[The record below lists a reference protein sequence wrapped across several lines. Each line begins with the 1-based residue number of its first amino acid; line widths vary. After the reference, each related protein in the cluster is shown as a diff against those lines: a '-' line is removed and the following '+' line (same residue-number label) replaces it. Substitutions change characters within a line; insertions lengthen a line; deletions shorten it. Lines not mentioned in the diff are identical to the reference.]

1 MTKTLSN
8 KAVAGFSPNP
18 IFTYNLNVVG
28 YYDPLNKPFDN
39 TKKYTYHELI
49 HYCRHF
55 YERDTIARTVINRL
69 VNLGITKLRNKKT
82 EDDNNALFFDAV
94 AEKIQPFLKLMATE
108 YFIHGLVVPGITY
121 KTVMMNK
128 LNPSLTRKRVEV
140 PEDMWVRNASNIR
153 LRKRPT
159 GTQRA
164 VYLEIPDDEI
174 SFIMGKGKRMDGTDD
189 IEAYKELLKQSPE
202 YVRAVQAGQRTFP
215 LTDTRPIY
223 GDIVSYGD
231 YPLPYLQ
238 NALSA
243 MQHKEYLKIMDR
255 TIVSRSIELLRQV
268 KIGSDEFPATD
279 DDIEA
284 TQTAIA
290 QAAASGDRVFN
301 LFTNHTVD
309 IKWVLP
315 PLDALLNESKY
326 AEPNADIF
334 LALGFPRILTVGE
347 SLRSNSSDSRIA
359 SLGPM
364 ATLTEVRDRLLSW
377 IEWFYENL
385 AERNN
390 LTSWPKPYFS
400 PIQFQDMTALTQFA
414 IQAQQIGAISK
425 DTIAQLYGSTYEEEQ
440 QKISFEVEADDTDQ
454 QQPAAPEEPSAE
466 TGTGVQ
472 PEDGQQPV

>member
-1 MTKTLSN
+1 MNKSFSS

-28 YYDPLNKPFDN
+28 YYDPLNQPFDN
-39 TKKYTYHELI
+39 TKRYTYHEMI
-49 HYCRHF
+49 VFCRYF

-69 VNLGITKLRNKKT
+69 VNLGVTKLRNKKT
-82 EDDNNALFFDAV
+82 SDDVNALFFDAV

-108 YFIHGLVVPGITY
+108 YFVHGLVVPGITY
-121 KTVMMNK
+121 KTIMMNK
-128 LNPSLTRKRVEV
+128 LNPALGRKRVEV
-140 PEDMWVRNASNIR
+140 PDEMWVRNVANIK

-159 GTQRA
+159 GMQRGI
-164 VYLEIPDDEI
+164 YLQIPEEEAT
-174 SFIMGKGKRMDGTDD
+174 FIQHKGKRLDGTDD
-189 IEAYKELLKQSPE
+189 TEAYKELLRQSPE
-202 YVRAVQAGQRTFP
+202 YVRAVQNGQRIFP
-215 LTDTRPIY
+215 LTDSRAIY
-223 GDIVSYGD
+223 GDLTSYTD
-231 YPLPYLQ
+231 YPVPYLQ

-268 KIGSDEFPATD
+268 KIGSDEYPATD

-284 TQTAIA
+284 TQKAIA
-290 QAAASGDRVFN
+290 QASASGDRVFN

-309 IKWVLP
+309 IQWVLP

-334 LALGFPRILTVGE
+334 LAMGFPRILTVGE

-359 SLGPM
+359 TLGPM
-364 ATLTEVRDRLLSW
+364 STLTEVRERILSW
-377 IEWFYENL
+377 IEWFYEDL

-390 LTSWPKPYFS
+390 MATWPKPYFS

-425 DTIAQLYGSTYEEEQ
+425 DTISQLYGTTYEEEQ
-440 QKISFEVEADDTDQ
+440 QKISFEVQADDTNQ
-454 QQPAAPEEPSAE
+454 QEPGTPEEPGNVP
-466 TGTGVQ
+466 GTRVQ
-472 PEDGQQPV
+472 PPEEQ